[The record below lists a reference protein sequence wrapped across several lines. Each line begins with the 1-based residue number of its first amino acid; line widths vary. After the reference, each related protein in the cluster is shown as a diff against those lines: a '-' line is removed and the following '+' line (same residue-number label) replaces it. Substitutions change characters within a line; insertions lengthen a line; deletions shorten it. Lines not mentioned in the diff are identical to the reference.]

1 MIGSNPIASRPIG
14 ANVVA
19 LANVY
24 TLDASSGS
32 YLLSGASSSLV
43 TTSNLNL
50 QSGSYSLTGSAA
62 TLARTLT
69 LLASPVSFVV
79 AGSDCS
85 LLVTRNVNLVNGTYT
100 ISGAA
105 ATIGRQ
111 ITLNAGFGEYNI
123 SLPVQSQTYVL
134 KWYTGTAWQILYK
147 DPIVYP

>member
-1 MIGSNPIASRPIG
+1 MWFTPLLQAT
-14 ANVVA
+14 A
-19 LANVY
+19 
-24 TLDASSGS
+24 
-32 YLLSGASSSLV
+32 LSGAVSLSLNAGAGTFSLTGSDASLV
-43 TTSNLNL
+43 TARNLNL
-50 QSGSYSLTGSAA
+50 QNGSYNLTGSAA

-69 LLASPVSFVV
+69 LLASPTSFVV

-85 LLVTRNVNLVNGTYT
+85 LVVTRNVNLVNGTYT